1 LIRHGEYFTVYSN
14 LKSANVSR
22 GQKISLKQNIGVV
35 ITDPIDGT
43 TEVHFEVRKGAT
55 PLNPSSWLAN

>member
-1 LIRHGEYFTVYSN
+1 
-14 LKSANVSR
+14 
-22 GQKISLKQNIGVV
+22 LKQNIGVV
-35 ITDPIDGT
+35 ITDPIDNT